1 MMKFIQFNDDE
12 MLNIECIECMFR
24 NYLGG
29 TTVIGKSGREYVTEL
44 TIEKVKELIEKL
56 LEASAK

>member
-1 MMKFIQFNDDE
+1 MMKFIQFNKDE
-12 MLNIECIECMFR
+12 MLNIECIESMYR

-29 TTVIGKSGREYVTEL
+29 TNIIGKSGKQYSTEL
-44 TIEKVKELIEKL
+44 PIEKMMELIER